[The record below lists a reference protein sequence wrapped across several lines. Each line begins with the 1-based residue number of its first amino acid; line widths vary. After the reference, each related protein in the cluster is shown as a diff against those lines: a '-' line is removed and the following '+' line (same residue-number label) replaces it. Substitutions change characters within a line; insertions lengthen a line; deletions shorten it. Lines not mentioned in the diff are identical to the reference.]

1 MTKLYKPFML
11 VNFRVI
17 FMDIPS
23 AEMTKYAANSMLAT
37 RIRLYER
44 YCQLV
49 RTGGRRCKYGT

>member
-37 RIRLYER
+37 PYQLYER

-49 RTGGRRCKYGT
+49 RTGGS